1 MKVVDASAVID
12 LLMRAPQASR
22 LEEWLD
28 DDVMAPEL
36 LVPEVYRALHRWVT
50 RGLLSE
56 LDATR
61 ALQVFDAMDIGY
73 VATWPRANV
82 MWGLRHR
89 LSLYDA
95 CYVVVAMEL
104 KAPLITTDQRLVSG
118 ARGLVTTLT
127 P

>member
-12 LLMRAPQASR
+12 LLMRVPEASR

-28 DDVMAPEL
+28 DDLVAPEL
-36 LVPEVYRALHRWVT
+36 LVPEVYRALHRWVV

-56 LDATR
+56 LDAAR
-61 ALQVFDAMDIGY
+61 ALEVFDGMDIGY
-73 VATWPRANV
+73 VATWPRANI

-104 KAPLITTDQRLVSG
+104 NAPLITTDQRLVQG
-118 ARGLVTTLT
+118 ARGLVATLT

>member
-1 MKVVDASAVID
+1 VKVVDASAVID

-36 LVPEVYRALHRWVT
+36 LVPEVYGALHRWVT
-50 RGLLSE
+50 RELLSE

-95 CYVVVAMEL
+95 CYVVVALEL
-104 KAPLITTDQRLVSG
+104 NAPLITTDQRLVSG